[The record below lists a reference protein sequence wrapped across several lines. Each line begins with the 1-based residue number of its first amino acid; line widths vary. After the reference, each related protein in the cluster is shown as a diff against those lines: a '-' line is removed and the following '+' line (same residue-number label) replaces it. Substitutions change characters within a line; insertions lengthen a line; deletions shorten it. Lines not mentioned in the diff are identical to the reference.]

1 MNWVHASR
9 RFEDLDGHAPTY
21 QNRRFSYAL
30 GPHRCAHFRAGRKPS
45 PSTATFHG
53 EVTDPVGDAVLTP
66 VIRNGLAM
74 TPVVPVLPDLIAAT
88 IDVSSGNLTV
98 TVSFAPGTLSRADTQ
113 FCLLLDTDEN
123 PATGN
128 AGSGADSATFGWDY
142 SVCAVDPRGSTTAQI
157 ARALGP
163 GQITPIG
170 SSSATFPS
178 ADQARV
184 TVPLSL
190 LGNSSGR
197 LAFKVI
203 SMQWVDAPIVNTAII
218 DWMPSVGL
226 PPGLVR

>member
-1 MNWVHASR
+1 MNSTRASIKR
-9 RFEDLDGHAPTY
+9 LEIQLATGAVVA
-21 QNRRFSYAL
+21 AL
-30 GPHRCAHFRAGRKPS
+30 SVACGGSSTTA
-45 PSTATFHG
+45 PSTTPVTLHG
-53 EVTDPVGDAVLTP
+53 EVSDPIGDAVLTP
-66 VIRNGLAM
+66 VIRNGVVM
-74 TPVVPVLPDLIAAT
+74 TPVVPVLPDLVAAT
-88 IDVSSGNLTV
+88 VDVSSGNLTV
-98 TVSFAPGTLSRADTQ
+98 TVSFASATLSRADTA

-128 AGSGADSATFGWDY
+128 AGSGPDSATFGWDY

-163 GQITPIG
+163 SQPGQIMPIG

-190 LGNSSGR
+190 LGNGNGR

-203 SMQWVDAPIVNTAII
+203 SMQWVDAPIVNTAVI
-218 DWMPSVGL
+218 DWMPDVGL

>member
-1 MNWVHASR
+1 MNSTRASIKR
-9 RFEDLDGHAPTY
+9 LEIQLATGAVVA
-21 QNRRFSYAL
+21 AL
-30 GPHRCAHFRAGRKPS
+30 SVACGGSSTTA
-45 PSTATFHG
+45 PSTTPVTLHG
-53 EVTDPVGDAVLTP
+53 EVSDPIGDAVLTP
-66 VIRNGLAM
+66 VIRNGVVM
-74 TPVVPVLPDLIAAT
+74 TPVVPVLPDLVAAT
-88 IDVSSGNLTV
+88 VDVSSGNLTV
-98 TVSFAPGTLSRADTQ
+98 TVSFASGTLSRADTA

-128 AGSGADSATFGWDY
+128 AGSGTDSATFGWDY

-163 GQITPIG
+163 SQPGQIMPVG

-190 LGNSSGR
+190 LGNGNGR

-203 SMQWVDAPIVNTAII
+203 SMQWVDAPIVNTAVI
-218 DWMPSVGL
+218 DWMPDVGL